1 MSIHLLPVYVRF
13 LATDRLVFRRMFYQ
27 TPLKTVAHKLLD
39 HQQPANLRSI
49 TFPEDTSGSPICFT
63 RVHTEDDLSGTSH
76 TLPSDQA
83 QTHDRVPANG
93 RSALILSQS
102 KAPAPSAAKKSHA
115 NRDVRPSN
123 GRLGPMG
130 LQQLFPQ
137 RDPASINAIVN
148 AAVGVPLTAP
158 RGAVVPTTV
167 ETANSQSS
175 TSSFTPSLLVDGC
188 VLTSVPHTDGIL
200 TPL

>member
-13 LATDRLVFRRMFYQ
+13 LATDRLVFRRMFCQ

-39 HQQPANLRSI
+39 HQQPENLRSI
-49 TFPEDTSGSPICFT
+49 TFPEDTSICFT
-63 RVHTEDDLSGTSH
+63 RVHTEDDLGGTSH
-76 TLPSDQA
+76 TLSSDQA
-83 QTHDRVPANG
+83 QTYDRVLANG

-188 VLTSVPHTDGIL
+188 VLTSVPHTYGIL